1 MTNATKIVL
10 QILNK
15 SHKGSCFSGIV
26 VTFVKEFVDVMKGSR
41 GIFKRFI

>member
-15 SHKGSCFSGIV
+15 SHKGSCFGQ
-26 VTFVKEFVDVMKGSR
+26 KLWLLL
-41 GIFKRFI
+41 